1 MFQLSETLHAWQT
14 EDFAPTLRRE
24 VRQLG
29 AAQLPLQAGL
39 RNSGYALDEVRDVT
53 LLGVEETPEHIRVRL
68 GIFYAGIIAGC
79 SCADDPTPVEAQDE
93 YCEIRLNIDK
103 SNAAASAELLD

>member
-1 MFQLSETLHAWQT
+1 MFQLSETLHAWGT

-39 RNSGYALDEVRDVT
+39 HSSGYALDEVRDMT
-53 LLGVEETPEHIRVRL
+53 LLGVEETTEQIRARIGV
-68 GIFYAGIIAGC
+68 FYAGIIAGC

-93 YCEIRLNIDK
+93 YCEILLSIDK